1 MLGRRDHE
9 AYRKVFHAT
18 ENACDKLRH
27 AAERTW
33 HYHANSCLQDDGPI
47 VNVFEGTNPKTVADL
62 RRLHSEL
69 LDLRRV
75 ASPSRAQIEQFD
87 RKVAVY
93 RAAFQSLGGDIP
105 KDVRVALHAAAS
117 GGAPIH
123 LFSSDVVAWLRET
136 RLGRVVPSDREVRT
150 LIGDRLEQVIRLLDN
165 LERREAA
172 LLSWGITSGGF
183 SQVEL
188 LDRVA
193 AVCDDVEEAEDLL
206 EDLEFAGLLVRS
218 RGIGKRAMAY
228 AICGDG
234 PTSCTPATTLPEAPE
249 DDRRVACRGASRC
262 RFPLCR
268 ASPHVPASAP

>member
-1 MLGRRDHE
+1 MIVERCTALAAQFSAARRTYQLEERLGRIQEATDRVKALRQRAEKASEILTTLSSRATDPDARAVVEEALRIVEAHRELASLWKQLKSDENLLGRRDHE

-75 ASPSRAQIEQFD
+75 ASPSRAQIEEFD

-105 KDVRVALHAAAS
+105 KDVRVALQAAAS

-123 LFSSDVVAWLRET
+123 LFSSDVVAWLRE
-136 RLGRVVPSDREVRT
+136 RGVAGSFRV
-150 LIGDRLEQVIRLLDN
+150 I
-165 LERREAA
+165 A
-172 LLSWGITSGGF
+172 
-183 SQVEL
+183 
-188 LDRVA
+188 
-193 AVCDDVEEAEDLL
+193 
-206 EDLEFAGLLVRS
+206 
-218 RGIGKRAMAY
+218 K
-228 AICGDG
+228 
-234 PTSCTPATTLPEAPE
+234 
-249 DDRRVACRGASRC
+249 
-262 RFPLCR
+262 
-268 ASPHVPASAP
+268 SAP